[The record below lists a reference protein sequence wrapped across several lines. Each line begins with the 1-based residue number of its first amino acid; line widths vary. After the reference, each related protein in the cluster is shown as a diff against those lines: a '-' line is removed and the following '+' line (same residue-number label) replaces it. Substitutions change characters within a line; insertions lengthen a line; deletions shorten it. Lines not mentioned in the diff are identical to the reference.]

1 MNSTQV
7 NSAHVKKKLVL
18 FFTLATIVSSCKV
31 KQKTTYVDP
40 GNRGPKVVVD
50 KGATTSGK
58 KDDGLYPLPE
68 DSGEF
73 QRFEIGSISEY
84 IDEFAEI
91 AQFEMKAFGIP
102 ASITLAQGLLES
114 GFGKGELAAKT
125 NNHFGIKCHTG
136 WEGDFDYYDDDEK
149 GECFRKY
156 NHPIYSYRDHS
167 LFLTSR
173 SRYGFLFDLRT
184 DDYRKW
190 AKGLSKAGYAT
201 DRKYPQKLINII
213 EKYEL
218 YKYDKPKTDDRSD
231 LVSASSSL
239 GNDDRMHTV
248 KSGDTLYSISKRYSI
263 SLDELKRIN
272 KMKDTNLAIG
282 QKLILESE

>member
-1 MNSTQV
+1 MNTANV
-7 NSAHVKKKLVL
+7 TKKLTLFCVL
-18 FFTLATIVSSCKV
+18 TIVLSSCKV
-31 KQKTTYVDP
+31 KQKVTYVDP
-40 GNRGPKVVVD
+40 SERGPKVVVD
-50 KGATTSGK
+50 KKSLIGEKK

-68 DSGEF
+68 DSGKF
-73 QRFEIGSISEY
+73 QRFEISSISEY

-136 WEGDFDYYDDDEK
+136 WQGDFDYHDDDEK

-156 NHPIYSYRDHS
+156 NHPMYSYRDHS

-173 SRYGFLFDLRT
+173 SRYAFLFDLRPY
-184 DDYRKW
+184 DYKKW

-201 DRKYPQKLINII
+201 DRKYPQKLISLI
-213 EKYEL
+213 EKYGL
-218 YKYDKPKTDDRSD
+218 YKYDRPIKDRSD
-231 LVSASSSL
+231 VVVVSSGL
-239 GNDDRMHTV
+239 GGGDRVHTV
-248 KSGDTLYSISKRYSI
+248 KSGDTLYSISRRYS
-263 SLDELKRIN
+263 LTVDELKRIN
-272 KMKDTNLAIG
+272 KIKDSSLAVG
-282 QKLILESE
+282 QKLIIE

>member
-1 MNSTQV
+1 M
-7 NSAHVKKKLVL
+7 L
-18 FFTLATIVSSCKV
+18 FFALAILVSSCKV
-31 KQKTTYVDP
+31 KQKVTYVDP
-40 GNRGPKVVVD
+40 SKRGPKVVVD
-50 KGATTSGK
+50 RGSTTTSEK
-58 KDDGLYPLPE
+58 KDDGLYPLPK
-68 DSGEF
+68 DSGTF

-91 AQFEMKAFGIP
+91 AQSEMKAFGIP

-136 WEGDFDYYDDDEK
+136 WAGDFDYYDDDEK

-156 NHPIYSYRDHS
+156 NHPMYSYRDHS

-173 SRYGFLFDLRT
+173 SRYGFLFNLKQT
-184 DDYRKW
+184 DYKKW

-201 DRKYPQKLINII
+201 DRRYPQKLISLI
-213 EKYEL
+213 ERHEL
-218 YKYDKPKTDDRSD
+218 YKYDRNIVGWKNVK
-231 LVSASSSL
+231 LAS
-239 GNDDRMHTV
+239 NDAVLDERVHTV
-248 KSGDTLYSISKRYSI
+248 KYGDTLYSISRKYSV
-263 SLDELKRIN
+263 SVDELKRIN
-272 KMKDTNLAIG
+272 KMNDANLAVG

>member
-1 MNSTQV
+1 MI
-7 NSAHVKKKLVL
+7 KKLTL
-18 FFTLATIVSSCKV
+18 FCALAIVASSCKV
-31 KQKTTYVDP
+31 KQKVTYVDP
-40 GNRGPKVVVD
+40 SERGPKVVVD
-50 KGATTSGK
+50 KKNTIPEK
-58 KDDGLYPLPE
+58 KEDDGLYPLPE

-73 QRFEIGSISEY
+73 QQIEIGSISEY

-156 NHPIYSYRDHS
+156 NHPMYSYRDHS

-173 SRYGFLFDLRT
+173 SRYSFLFDLRPT
-184 DDYRKW
+184 DYKKW
-190 AKGLSKAGYAT
+190 ARGLSKAGYAT
-201 DRKYPQKLINII
+201 DRKYPQKLISLI
-213 EKYEL
+213 EQHGL
-218 YKYDKPKTDDRSD
+218 HKYDRPIKDRSEIANVSSRLGDDDRT
-231 LVSASSSL
+231 
-239 GNDDRMHTV
+239 HTV